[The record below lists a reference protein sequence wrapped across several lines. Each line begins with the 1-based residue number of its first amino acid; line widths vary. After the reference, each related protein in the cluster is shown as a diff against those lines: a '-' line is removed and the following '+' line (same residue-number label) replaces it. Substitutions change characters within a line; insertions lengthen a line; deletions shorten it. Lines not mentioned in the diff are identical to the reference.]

1 MSEKNNNTG
10 NNSEV
15 NSLRHTIYINS
26 RDYQWNKKVIDFK
39 EVVELFYGTMSS
51 DPNIGYTVSYSDGY
65 SPNNEGDMSKG
76 QEIKVKNK
84 MQFHVSHT
92 GRS

>member
-1 MSEKNNNTG
+1 MSENKNKPG

-15 NSLRHTIYINS
+15 NSLKHTIHINS
-26 RDYQWNKKVIDFK
+26 REYTWNKKHINFR
-39 EVVELFYGTMSS
+39 EVVELFYETMSS
-51 DPNIGYTVSYSDGY
+51 DPNVGYTVSYSDGY
-65 SPNNEGDMSKG
+65 SPNVEGDISKG